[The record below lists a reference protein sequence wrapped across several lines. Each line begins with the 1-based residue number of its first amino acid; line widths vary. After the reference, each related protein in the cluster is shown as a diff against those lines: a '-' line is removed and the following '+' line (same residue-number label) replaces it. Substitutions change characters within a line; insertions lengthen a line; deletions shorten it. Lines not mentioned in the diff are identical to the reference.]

1 MTIETMAFYHN
12 YDKSNTTGGTNGA
25 GNAYPSGAPQI
36 TLGFSG
42 VRVNQSLVL
51 YVCLVDRRLAFC
63 TFSFGHCVLCFS
75 SIYGF

>member
-25 GNAYPSGAPQI
+25 GNVYPSGAPQI

-42 VRVNQSLVL
+42 VRVNQSF
-51 YVCLVDRRLAFC
+51 Y
-63 TFSFGHCVLCFS
+63 
-75 SIYGF
+75 IQ